1 MKKCYS
7 VVYLI
12 YGIDG
17 YSGQMEKSI
26 NFLKNQTI
34 ASIHVIGM
42 LAMLMVI
49 IVFSAIVAYKEYQ
62 NFEIEAER
70 MHAEFIQKQK
80 DTIVFDTTR
89 VLNFIYDAYEYRD
102 KKQDEEAVKKQI
114 LHAIEELYGRQDGT
128 GYIFVYDF
136 NGVALSDPVQRQN
149 IGKNLYDTQDTNGVM
164 VIKDLIDVSRTKEGG
179 FVEYQ
184 WLKPT
189 TGSLSP
195 KISYAKSFEPW
206 GWMVGTGVY
215 LDEVEKR
222 IQTQRDILK
231 NKLNQYF
238 LEMVFLLAILFVV
251 GIVGIAITNR
261 ILQKEIASF
270 SRYFKEASSTYA
282 MIDEEKIRLS
292 EFKKMVHYINSMIS
306 VIHQRKEKLKEM
318 NLTLE
323 SKVEQKTKDLI
334 EQNILLEQEK
344 DFNASLVKAQDSF
357 IKHSIHEINTP
368 LAVIMTHIDLFK
380 MKEGENRYL
389 SKIEAASKII
399 SNIYAD
405 LSYMVKKNRF
415 VYRKKDLN
423 MSDFLEERVDFFSEI
438 ASGNN
443 HRIITEIQKDV
454 WIYFSPE
461 ELQRIVDNNLS
472 NALKYANRGTDVKVV
487 LAQEKD
493 EIVLQFIG
501 ISPKIEDTE
510 RIFKPFEREN
520 DVRGGFGLGLEIVYS
535 ICQKE
540 NVKIEVRSDDEMTLF
555 CYRFKKKEQDESIIA

>member
-1 MKKCYS
+1 MALRLETYVWHPGVQLQRGKR
-7 VVYLI
+7 
-12 YGIDG
+12 
-17 YSGQMEKSI
+17 I
-26 NFLKNQTI
+26 NFLKNRTI
-34 ASIHVIGM
+34 ASVHVMGM
-42 LAMLMVI
+42 LVMLMVI

-70 MHAEFIQKQK
+70 MHSDFIQKQK

-89 VLNFIYDAYEYRD
+89 VLNFIKDAYEYRD
-102 KKQDEEAVKKQI
+102 KDADEEVLKRQI

-136 NGVALSDPVQRQN
+136 KGVVLSDPVQRQN
-149 IGKNLYDTQDTNGVM
+149 IGENLYDTQDTNGVM
-164 VIKDLIDVSRTKEGG
+164 VIRDLIDISRTKEGG

-215 LDEVEKR
+215 LDEVEKH
-222 IQTQRDILK
+222 IQVQRDTLRYR
-231 NKLNQYF
+231 LNQYF
-238 LEMVFLLAILFVV
+238 LKMVFLLAILFVV
-251 GIVGIAITNR
+251 GSIGIAITNR

-292 EFKKMVHYINSMIS
+292 EFKEMVQYVNAMIS

-323 SKVEQKTKDLI
+323 SKVEQKTKDLS

-357 IKHSIHEINTP
+357 IKHAIHEINTP

-389 SKIEAASKII
+389 TKIEAASKII
-399 SNIYAD
+399 STIYDD

-415 VYRKKDLN
+415 VYRKKHFN

-438 ASGNN
+438 AAGNK
-443 HRIITEIQKDV
+443 HRIITKIQKDI

-472 NALKYANRGTDVKVV
+472 NAIKYANRGTEVKVV
-487 LAQEKD
+487 LIQEND
-493 EIVLQFIG
+493 EVLLQFAG
-501 ISPKIEDTE
+501 NSPKIEDTE

-520 DVRGGFGLGLEIVYS
+520 DVRGGFGLGLEIVYT

-540 NVKIEVRSDDEMTLF
+540 NVKIEVRSDDVMTVF
-555 CYRFKKKEQDESIIA
+555 GYRFKKEERNESTIT